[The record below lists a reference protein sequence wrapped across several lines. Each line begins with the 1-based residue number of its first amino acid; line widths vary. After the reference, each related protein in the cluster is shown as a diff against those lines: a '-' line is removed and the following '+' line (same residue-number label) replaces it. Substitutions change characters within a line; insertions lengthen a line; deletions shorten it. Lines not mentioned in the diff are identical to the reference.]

1 MHARKMP
8 QQSADR
14 WHLCNLSW
22 LLGLVLFVPRLL
34 GLVLFPFLNF
44 LGKKWILVR
53 TKVKGR
59 DTRNTETD
67 ESRQKPTG
75 EYSRTA
81 RCKFKSR
88 TDVHPVRYGGLRM
101 MTLHATNTNEQTK
114 KVV

>member
-1 MHARKMP
+1 M
-8 QQSADR
+8 
-14 WHLCNLSW
+14 
-22 LLGLVLFVPRLL
+22 FVPRLL

-67 ESRQKPTG
+67 EGRQKPTG

-81 RCKFKSR
+81 RCKFKSQ
-88 TDVHPVRYGGLRM
+88 TDVHPVRYGLRI
-101 MTLHATNTNEQTK
+101 MTLHATNTKRTDK